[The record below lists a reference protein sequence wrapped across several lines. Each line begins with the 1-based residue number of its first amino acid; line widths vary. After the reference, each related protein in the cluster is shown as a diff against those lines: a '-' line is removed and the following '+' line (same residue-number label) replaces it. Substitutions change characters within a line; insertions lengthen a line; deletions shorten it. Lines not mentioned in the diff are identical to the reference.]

1 MRSIAGSGVIGS
13 APLIGSSGTQLEMCV
28 PDPMNVGAELPG
40 TRLGYPMDFRSKQG
54 IPDRS
59 RAARYPMTCPMRA
72 KSVPRLDC
80 YRSQVRRSAG
90 DGIRRRNRRTWIAF
104 LGGIGL
110 LGAALLASM
119 TRAIPDLITT
129 VAALM
134 GVAGMIYGVATGT
147 LMVFDRRPDDK

>member
-1 MRSIAGSGVIGS
+1 MDLHG
-13 APLIGSSGTQLEMCV
+13 
-28 PDPMNVGAELPG
+28 
-40 TRLGYPMDFRSKQG
+40 RLGPVRGVAPEPDTAPRPSYPLTRT
-54 IPDRS
+54 
-59 RAARYPMTCPMRA
+59 RARKPISEAFGLTVTHNCGYVRRVLVMAIQHR
-72 KSVPRLDC
+72 SVPRLDC
-80 YRSQVRRSAG
+80 YRWQVRRSAG

-129 VAALM
+129 VASLM

-147 LMVFDRRPDDK
+147 LMVFDRKPDDK